1 MTNFSRQ
8 RGFTLIETVVSLLLL
23 AVVSVLS
30 YQAVEV
36 VLGTNERSRGDLLE
50 ETKLQRA
57 WQIIGRDI
65 LHLRPRLYADG
76 LGSVEPAYVTDTS
89 EFGVRFSR
97 GGGPMIRSNPSGVRR
112 IDYRINE
119 DQQLVRTSWAI
130 SESPRLNDGSAMILL
145 DNVETVVFEQMT
157 DTYEYDPN
165 WPPLNKL
172 VSPRAL
178 PQMIRVTIALE
189 SGSETSKLFPGV
201 HAQ

>member
-1 MTNFSRQ
+1 MINRSRQ

-36 VLGTNERSRGDLLE
+36 VLGTNERSRGDLVE

-76 LGSVEPAYVTDTS
+76 LGAVEPAYITDTS

-97 GGGPMIRSNPSGVRR
+97 GGGPMVRTNPSGLRR
-112 IDYRINE
+112 VEYFINE
-119 DQQLVRTSWAI
+119 NQQLVRQSWAI
-130 SESPRLNDGSAMILL
+130 TESPRLSDGSSMALIN
-145 DNVETVVFEQMT
+145 DVTEVRFEHLT
-157 DTYEYDPN
+157 RSYFYSED
-165 WPPLNKL
+165 WPPINEQH
-172 VSPRAL
+172 SPTSL
-178 PQMIRVTIALE
+178 PKMIRVIIELDGE
-189 SGSETSKLFPGV
+189 RETSKLFPGLSV
-201 HAQ
+201 E

>member
-1 MTNFSRQ
+1 MISSSRQ

-23 AVVSVLS
+23 AVISVLS

-36 VLGTNERSRGDLLE
+36 VLGTNERSRGDLVE
-50 ETKLQRA
+50 ETELQRA

-76 LGSVEPAYVTDTS
+76 LGSTEFAYVTDKS

-130 SESPRLNDGSAMILL
+130 TESPRLSDGSAMILL
-145 DNVETVVFEQMT
+145 SKVNTVVFEQLT
-157 DTYEYDPN
+157 DAFEYDRN
-165 WPPLNKL
+165 WPPLN
-172 VSPRAL
+172 SRISDRAL
-178 PQMIRVTIALE
+178 PKMVRITIELE
-189 SGSETSKLFPGV
+189 SGSETTRLFPGV
-201 HAQ
+201 QVD

>member
-1 MTNFSRQ
+1 MISSSRQ

-23 AVVSVLS
+23 AVISVLS

-36 VLGTNERSRGDLLE
+36 VLGTNERSRGDLVE
-50 ETKLQRA
+50 ETELQRA

-76 LGSVEPAYVTDTS
+76 LGSIESAYVTDKS

-130 SESPRLNDGSAMILL
+130 TESPRLSDGSAMILL
-145 DNVETVVFEQMT
+145 SKVNTVVFEQLT
-157 DTYEYDPN
+157 DAFEYDRN
-165 WPPLNKL
+165 WPPLNSRIS
-172 VSPRAL
+172 VRAL
-178 PQMIRVTIALE
+178 PKMVRITIELE
-189 SGSETSKLFPGV
+189 SGSETTRLFPGV
-201 HAQ
+201 QVD

>member
-1 MTNFSRQ
+1 MINRSRQ

-36 VLGTNERSRGDLLE
+36 VLGTNERSRGALVE
-50 ETKLQRA
+50 ETQLQRA

-65 LHLRPRLYADG
+65 LHLRPRPYADG
-76 LGSVEPAYVTDTS
+76 LGTIEPAYITDTS

-97 GGGPMIRSNPSGVRR
+97 GGGPMVRTNPSGVRR
-112 IDYRINE
+112 IDYRING

-145 DNVETVVFEQMT
+145 DNVDTVVFEQLT
-157 DTYEYDPN
+157 DSFEYDRN
-165 WPPLNKL
+165 WPPLNTTI
-172 VSPRAL
+172 SPQAL
-178 PQMIRVTIALE
+178 PKMIRITIELD

-201 HAQ
+201 HTQ

>member
-1 MTNFSRQ
+1 MINRSCQ

-36 VLGTNERSRGDLLE
+36 VLGTNERSRGALVE
-50 ETKLQRA
+50 ETQLQRA

-65 LHLRPRLYADG
+65 LHLRPRPYADG
-76 LGSVEPAYVTDTS
+76 LGTIEPAYITDTS

-97 GGGPMIRSNPSGVRR
+97 GGGPMVRTNPSGVRR
-112 IDYRINE
+112 IDYRING

-145 DNVETVVFEQMT
+145 DNVDTVVFEQLT
-157 DTYEYDPN
+157 DSFEYDRN
-165 WPPLNKL
+165 WPPLNTTI
-172 VSPRAL
+172 SPQAL
-178 PQMIRVTIALE
+178 PKMIRITIELD

-201 HAQ
+201 HTQ

>member
-1 MTNFSRQ
+1 MISSSRQ

-23 AVVSVLS
+23 AVISVLS

-36 VLGTNERSRGDLLE
+36 VLGTNERSRGDLVE
-50 ETKLQRA
+50 ETELQRA

-65 LHLRPRLYADG
+65 LHLRPRLYVDV
-76 LGSVEPAYVTDTS
+76 LGSTEFAYVTDKS

-130 SESPRLNDGSAMILL
+130 TESPRLSDGSAMILL
-145 DNVETVVFEQMT
+145 SKVNTVVFEQLT
-157 DTYEYDPN
+157 DAFEYDRN
-165 WPPLNKL
+165 WPPLN
-172 VSPRAL
+172 SRIRDRAL
-178 PQMIRVTIALE
+178 PKMVRITIELE
-189 SGSETSKLFPGV
+189 SGSETTRLFPGV
-201 HAQ
+201 QVD

>member
-1 MTNFSRQ
+1 MTIPSRQ

-23 AVVSVLS
+23 AVISVLS

-36 VLGTNERSRGDLLE
+36 VLGTNERSRGDLVE

-76 LGSVEPAYVTDTS
+76 LGAVEPAYITDTS

-130 SESPRLNDGSAMILL
+130 TESPRLSDGSAMILL
-145 DNVETVVFEQMT
+145 SKVNTIVFEQLT
-157 DTYEYDPN
+157 DAFEYDRN
-165 WPPLNKL
+165 WPPLN
-172 VSPRAL
+172 SRISARAL
-178 PQMIRVTIALE
+178 PKMVRITIELD
-189 SGSETSKLFPGV
+189 SGSETTRLFPGV
-201 HAQ
+201 HVE

>member
-97 GGGPMIRSNPSGVRR
+97 GGGPMIRANPSGVRR

>member
-1 MTNFSRQ
+1 MINRSRQ

-36 VLGTNERSRGDLLE
+36 VLGTNERSRGDLVE

-76 LGSVEPAYVTDTS
+76 LGAVEPAYITDTS
-89 EFGVRFSR
+89 DFGVRFSR
-97 GGGPMIRSNPSGVRR
+97 GGVPMIRSNPSSVRR

-130 SESPRLNDGSAMILL
+130 SESPRLNDGSAMLLL
-145 DNVETVVFEQMT
+145 DNVEAVVFEHLT
-157 DTYEYDPN
+157 DTFEYDRN
-165 WPPLNKL
+165 WPPLNKPTA
-172 VSPRAL
+172 PRAL
-178 PQMIRVTIALE
+178 PKMIRVTIELE